1 MTDVVLEKLKY
12 PVGRFLW
19 VERLSHEEIK
29 SLTEEIRSFPA
40 ELKAEIQDYKPE
52 DFQKTYRPGAWQIG
66 QLIHHLADSHIHV
79 YTRFKLALTQDTP
92 TVLDY
97 DHEQWSE
104 MSDALDTNVKSSLM
118 ILEGIHYRWAALI
131 ETLDSHQWEK
141 QYYHPARDKFYP
153 LATVLALYAWH
164 GKHHLAHIKNTR
176 LT

>member
-40 ELKAEIQDYKPE
+40 ELKAEIEDYKPE

-97 DHEQWSE
+97 DHDQWAE

-118 ILEGIHYRWAALI
+118 ILEGIHYRWASLI

-164 GKHHLAHIKNTR
+164 GKHHLAHIKNTP
-176 LT
+176 

>member
-1 MTDVVLEKLKY
+1 MTDLVLEKLKY

-19 VERLSHEEIK
+19 VERLSHEKIK

-40 ELKAEIQDYKPE
+40 ELKAEIEDYKPE

-92 TVLDY
+92 TILDY
-97 DHEQWSE
+97 DHDQWAE

-164 GKHHLAHIKNTR
+164 GKHHLAHIKNTP
-176 LT
+176 

>member
-19 VERLSHEEIK
+19 VERLTHEEIK

-40 ELKAEIQDYKPE
+40 ELKAEIEDYKPE
-52 DFQKTYRPGAWQIG
+52 DFQKTYRPGAWQVG

-97 DHEQWSE
+97 DHDQWAE

-153 LATVLALYAWH
+153 LTTVLALYAWH
-164 GKHHLAHIKNTR
+164 GKHHLAHIKNTP
-176 LT
+176 

>member
-97 DHEQWSE
+97 DHDQWAE

-164 GKHHLAHIKNTR
+164 GKHHLAHIKNTP
-176 LT
+176 

>member
-40 ELKAEIQDYKPE
+40 ELKAEIEDYKPE

-97 DHEQWSE
+97 DHDQWAE

-164 GKHHLAHIKNTR
+164 GKHHLAHIKNTP
-176 LT
+176 

>member
-19 VERLSHEEIK
+19 VERLSHEKIK

-40 ELKAEIQDYKPE
+40 ELKAEIEDYKPE

-97 DHEQWSE
+97 DHDQWAE

-164 GKHHLAHIKNTR
+164 GKHHLAHIKNTP
-176 LT
+176 

>member
-92 TVLDY
+92 AVLDY
-97 DHEQWSE
+97 DHDQWAE

-164 GKHHLAHIKNTR
+164 GKHHLAHIKNTP
-176 LT
+176 

>member
-97 DHEQWSE
+97 DHDQWSE

-164 GKHHLAHIKNTR
+164 GKHHLAHIKNTP
-176 LT
+176 

>member
-1 MTDVVLEKLKY
+1 MTDLVLEKLKY

-19 VERLSHEEIK
+19 VERLSHEKIK

-40 ELKAEIQDYKPE
+40 ELKAEIEDYKPE

-97 DHEQWSE
+97 DHDQWAE

-164 GKHHLAHIKNTR
+164 GKHHLAHIKNTP
-176 LT
+176 